1 MIKSAPGGRYACNV
15 IDNALLKLEEHRQEI
30 AEDRLQHFLD
40 TWPQQFADRDPD
52 NEALGSLVTFFAQK
66 DNTVQTSPSD
76 ISTAQ
81 PHATAAYTAV
91 ERLLEE
97 LCRERVAASGAFLLF
112 CFCAGSTLTPF
123 QENVDSDEERWP
135 GAWRMRPARAN
146 VYVCVCVRP
155 VQSQFFGL

>member
-66 DNTVQTSPSD
+66 DNTVQTSPSA
-76 ISTAQ
+76 SAAPRCAAHWTARGRILCVVGR
-81 PHATAAYTAV
+81 ASAASCMLVYLCTY
-91 ERLLEE
+91 L
-97 LCRERVAASGAFLLF
+97 LCRQCTQRQREF
-112 CFCAGSTLTPF
+112 TL
-123 QENVDSDEERWP
+123 
-135 GAWRMRPARAN
+135 GAWRPGMH
-146 VYVCVCVRP
+146 
-155 VQSQFFGL
+155 